1 MTPKI
6 TKAVAMDCEMVGVGA
21 NGVDSI
27 VARVSLVNE
36 HCECIY
42 DVYVLPTEEV
52 TDYRTR
58 VSGIRPGD
66 LTRESGAKSF
76 KLVQKE
82 VADLIEGH
90 VLVGHALNNDLDVL
104 FLSHPR
110 KKTRDTQ
117 KVLVIFIYLTT
128 KKLDFKLLI
137 LKGVEIISPSMSDV

>member
-1 MTPKI
+1 
-6 TKAVAMDCEMVGVGA
+6 MVGVGN

-27 VARVSLVNE
+27 VARVSLVND

-42 DVYVLPTEEV
+42 DAYVLPTEEV

-82 VADLIEGH
+82 VADLIEGR

-117 KVLVIFIYLTT
+117 KVCFYLFIYYQ
-128 KKLDFKLLI
+128 KKN
-137 LKGVEIISPSMSDV
+137 